1 MDTMRDRFAPVVS
14 RLLDEDPRVA
24 VVLAAIGTDAFA
36 GAARRHPDRVV
47 DVGIREQLLIGTAAG
62 LALTGLR
69 PVAHTFAS
77 FLVERPFEQ
86 VKLDL
91 GHQEAGAV
99 LVSAAASFDWPAG
112 GYTHMAPGDVA
123 LLDTLDG
130 WTVHVPG
137 HPDEAETLLRHAVA
151 AGDDK
156 VYVRLS
162 VQANGQALPVD
173 GERFRTVRE
182 GRSGVVVA
190 VGPMLDAVLAATKGL
205 DVTVLY
211 ATTVRPF
218 DGAALRR
225 ATETAGA
232 DVVLVEPYLAGTST
246 AAANDALSDVPHRLL
261 GLGVGRRELRRYGR
275 PEEHVAAHGL
285 DARSLRERI
294 AGFLGAA
301 WRQESA
307 RMSRSSPSSSMA
319 SSRARTQANWDSWS
333 AIQNFPGSASTSSS
347 RSSLGQ
353 RTAREVSSS
362 GSVANIFPATRNVGM
377 LQAIFSV
384 VSGRDR
390 AIRRTSSASG
400 MAGTVSARTDNHL
413 VRAVAG
419 MRLQ

>member
-24 VVLAAIGTDAFA
+24 VVLAEIGAA
-36 GAARRHPDRVV
+36 GFDEAARRHPDRVV
-47 DVGIREQLLIGTAAG
+47 NVGIREQLLVGAAAG

-69 PVAHTFAS
+69 PVVHTFAS

-86 VKLDL
+86 IKLDL
-91 GHQEAGAV
+91 GHQDAGAV

-137 HPDEAETLLRHAVA
+137 HPDEAETLLRQAVA

-162 VQANGQALPVD
+162 LQANGRALPVD

-190 VGPMLDAVLAATKGL
+190 VGPMLDAVLAAAEGL

-225 ATETAGA
+225 AVGAAGA

-246 AAANDALSDVPHRLL
+246 AAANDALHEVPHRVL
-261 GLGVGRRELRRYGR
+261 GLGVGRRELRRYGQI
-275 PEEHVAAHGL
+275 EEHVAAHGL

-294 AGFLGAA
+294 GSFLGAGA
-301 WRQESA
+301 
-307 RMSRSSPSSSMA
+307 
-319 SSRARTQANWDSWS
+319 
-333 AIQNFPGSASTSSS
+333 
-347 RSSLGQ
+347 
-353 RTAREVSSS
+353 
-362 GSVANIFPATRNVGM
+362 
-377 LQAIFSV
+377 
-384 VSGRDR
+384 
-390 AIRRTSSASG
+390 
-400 MAGTVSARTDNHL
+400 
-413 VRAVAG
+413 AVAPA
-419 MRLQ
+419 

>member
-1 MDTMRDRFAPVVS
+1 MDTMRDRFAPVVT

-24 VVLAAIGTDAFA
+24 VVLAEVGKDGFGEAL
-36 GAARRHPDRVV
+36 RRHPDRVV
-47 DVGIREQLLIGTAAG
+47 NVGIREQLLVGAAAG
-62 LALTGLR
+62 MALTGLR
-69 PVAHTFAS
+69 PVVHTFAG

-91 GHQEAGAV
+91 GHQGAGAV

-162 VQANGQALPVD
+162 LQSNAHPLPVD

-182 GRSGVVVA
+182 GRLAVVVA
-190 VGPMLDAVLAATKGL
+190 VGPVLDAVLAATEGL

-218 DGAALRR
+218 DAAALRR
-225 ATETAGA
+225 ATGSAGT

-246 AAANDALSDVPHRLL
+246 AAANDALAAVPHRVL
-261 GLGVGRRELRRYGR
+261 GLGVGRRELRRYGQL
-275 PEEHVAAHGL
+275 EEHVAAHGL
-285 DARSLRERI
+285 DAASLRERI
-294 AGFLGAA
+294 AGF
-301 WRQESA
+301 
-307 RMSRSSPSSSMA
+307 
-319 SSRARTQANWDSWS
+319 
-333 AIQNFPGSASTSSS
+333 
-347 RSSLGQ
+347 
-353 RTAREVSSS
+353 
-362 GSVANIFPATRNVGM
+362 
-377 LQAIFSV
+377 
-384 VSGRDR
+384 
-390 AIRRTSSASG
+390 
-400 MAGTVSARTDNHL
+400 
-413 VRAVAG
+413 VAG
-419 MRLQ
+419 

>member
-24 VVLAAIGTDAFA
+24 VVLAEIGRDGFREAE
-36 GAARRHPDRVV
+36 RRHPDRVIN
-47 DVGIREQLLIGTAAG
+47 VGIREQLLIGAAAG

-69 PVAHTFAS
+69 PIVHTFAS

-91 GHQEAGAV
+91 GHQGTGAV

-112 GYTHMAPGDVA
+112 GFTHMAPGDVA

-151 AGDDK
+151 AGDDR

-162 VQANGQALPVD
+162 VQSNRQGRAVD
-173 GERFRTVRE
+173 GRRFVTVRE

-190 VGPMLDAVLAATKGL
+190 VGPVLDAVLAATESL

-218 DGAALRR
+218 DAAGLRR
-225 ATETAGA
+225 ATEAAGT

-246 AAANDALSDVPHRLL
+246 AAVSEALTDVPHRVL
-261 GLGVGRRELRRYGR
+261 GLGVARRELRRYGTV
-275 PEEHVAAHGL
+275 EEHVAAHGL
-285 DARSLRERI
+285 DVATLRERI
-294 AGFLGAA
+294 GHFMNAG
-301 WRQESA
+301 RV
-307 RMSRSSPSSSMA
+307 
-319 SSRARTQANWDSWS
+319 
-333 AIQNFPGSASTSSS
+333 
-347 RSSLGQ
+347 
-353 RTAREVSSS
+353 TAER
-362 GSVANIFPATRNVGM
+362 G
-377 LQAIFSV
+377 
-384 VSGRDR
+384 
-390 AIRRTSSASG
+390 
-400 MAGTVSARTDNHL
+400 
-413 VRAVAG
+413 
-419 MRLQ
+419 